1 MAAADSDVRMLE
13 SCSSQAETA
22 TWVKHAHMSQLLKQT
37 GCHTSPASVHELRP
51 FAFLSL
57 SLSLSLHHMCE
68 FYRNGWG
75 FQRSLDLSNKPQ
87 QAVNPASQ
95 PPTETGTVSGEVR
108 VGIGI

>member
-1 MAAADSDVRMLE
+1 MAM
-13 SCSSQAETA
+13 
-22 TWVKHAHMSQLLKQT
+22 WVKHAHTSQLLNQT
-37 GCHTSPASVHELRP
+37 GCPTSPASVHEHRP
-51 FAFLSL
+51 FLSL
-57 SLSLSLHHMCE
+57 SLRHMCE

-75 FQRSLDLSNKPQ
+75 FQRTLDLSNKPQ